1 MASAFLKK
9 YTGACFSF
17 LSCTFEAFDILYS
30 MTFYHQLLVMGAA
43 EKGLLMF
50 KDLKSGCMKW
60 KVSRRIYAEL
70 I

>member
-9 YTGACFSF
+9 YTGTCFSF

-30 MTFYHQLLVMGAA
+30 MTFYDQLLVMGAA

-50 KDLKSGCMKW
+50 KDLKS
-60 KVSRRIYAEL
+60 
-70 I
+70 